1 MLSQEPLQC
10 MIFKAL
16 SGSEATSLILY
27 IQVTFVLFYEE
38 KNDKFIKT
46 FGIKLLSK
54 TPNLIKGGQ

>member
-1 MLSQEPLQC
+1 MLSQGPLQC

-16 SGSEATSLILY
+16 SDSEATSLILY
-27 IQVTFVLFYEE
+27 IQVTFVLLYE